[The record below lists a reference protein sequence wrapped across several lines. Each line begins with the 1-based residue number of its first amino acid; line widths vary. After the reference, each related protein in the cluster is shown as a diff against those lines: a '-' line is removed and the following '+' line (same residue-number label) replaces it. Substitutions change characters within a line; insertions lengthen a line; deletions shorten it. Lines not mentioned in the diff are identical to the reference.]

1 MKLITL
7 ALLISI
13 LFESV
18 FTTIP
23 LTLLVILFI
32 TIVLRESDVFIF
44 AFLSGLLLD
53 IFSYRVLG
61 ISSAIF
67 VTLITLVFL
76 YQRKFEIESFNF
88 LVLISFSGT
97 LVYLFITGA
106 SNLIFQTLF
115 STLLIS
121 FSYLVFK
128 KTNKKKLKYA

>member
-13 LFESV
+13 LFESI

-23 LTLLVILFI
+23 LTLLIILFI
-32 TIVLRESDVFIF
+32 TIVLRDSDIFIF

-53 IFSYRVLG
+53 ILAFRNPG
-61 ISSAIF
+61 ISSVIF
-67 VTLITLVFL
+67 ITLITLIFL

-88 LVLISFSGT
+88 MVLISFSGT
-97 LVYLFITGA
+97 LVYLFIIGA

-115 STLLIS
+115 STLLVS

-128 KTNKKKLKYA
+128 KTNKKELKYA

>member
-7 ALLISI
+7 SLLISI

-23 LTLLVILFI
+23 LTLLIILFI

-53 IFSYRVLG
+53 IFSYRALG

-67 VTLITLVFL
+67 ATLITLIFL

>member
-23 LTLLVILFI
+23 LTLLIILFI

-53 IFSYRVLG
+53 IFSYRALG

-67 VTLITLVFL
+67 VTLITLIFL

>member
-7 ALLISI
+7 SLLISI

-23 LTLLVILFI
+23 LTLLIILFI

-53 IFSYRVLG
+53 IFSYRALG

-67 VTLITLVFL
+67 VTLITLIFL

-88 LVLISFSGT
+88 LVLISFSGI
-97 LVYLFITGA
+97 LVYLFVTGA